1 MLCDDQDSW
10 HGGGE
15 GGRHKKEG
23 RYIYIYVYTRTR
35 LQLVHIVVQEKLT
48 QHCKAIISQLK
59 NKTDLGM
66 KSPVL
71 SVSICERL

>member
-1 MLCDDQDSW
+1 MLCDDQDRMVGEW
-10 HGGGE
+10 E
-15 GGRHKKEG
+15 GGLG
-23 RYIYIYVYTRTR
+23 RRGDMYICVHTHTR

-59 NKTDLGM
+59 NKKDLGM
-66 KSPVL
+66 KSPGL